1 MTNLQNQNSEAATN
15 FNGAAI
21 LDQNGREVPITEEM
35 VQGACHEL
43 VVDDQGAAND

>member
-1 MTNLQNQNSEAATN
+1 MINWQDKQSETATN

-21 LDQNGREVPITEEM
+21 LDQNGCEVPITEEM

-43 VVDDQGAAND
+43 VAEDQDAAND

>member
-1 MTNLQNQNSEAATN
+1 MTNLQSHNSEAAIN

-21 LDQNGREVPITEEM
+21 LDQQGREVPITEEM

-43 VVDDQGAAND
+43 VADDQDAAND